1 MPKKIRVAALDD
13 HLGII
18 DGYLYRLNRSPEVE
32 MVGAA
37 TNAADFEKLLTTQ
50 AVDLVFLDVWAP
62 TSPDNSNPYPILHF
76 IPQLLENYPHLA
88 ILVISAVSERA
99 LIQGVIEAGA
109 NGYILKEDTASIQ
122 NLAAIIAAVA
132 DGGIHLSPLAGE
144 QLRKRQTKTGEP
156 ALTPR
161 QLEAL
166 SLAASHPDWSRGA
179 LAKGMAISNS
189 TFRNLLHN
197 SYLRLGVNTL
207 SAAIFRARQL
217 GMITPQNPPL
227 SMR

>member
-1 MPKKIRVAALDD
+1 MPNKIRIAALDD

-18 DGYLYRLNRSPEVE
+18 DGYLYRLNQSPEVE

-37 TNAADFEKLLTTQ
+37 ANAADFERLLTTQ

-62 TSPDNSNPYPILHF
+62 TSADNPNPYPILHF
-76 IPQLLENYPHLA
+76 IPKLLEDYPHLA
-88 ILVISAVSERA
+88 ILVISAVNERA
-99 LIQGVIEAGA
+99 LIQAVIDAGA

-122 NLAAIIAAVA
+122 NLGVIVAAVSN
-132 DGGIHLSPLAGE
+132 GGIHLSPMAAE
-144 QLRKRQTKTGEP
+144 QLRKRHSKTGEP

-166 SLAASHPDWSRGA
+166 SLAASHPEWSRTA
-179 LAKGMAISNS
+179 LAKDLSITDS

-197 SYLRLGVNTL
+197 SYLRLGVNSL
-207 SAAIFRARQL
+207 AAAIFRARQL
-217 GMITPQNPPL
+217 GMITPQNQPIA
-227 SMR
+227 MR

>member
-18 DGYLYRLNRSPEVE
+18 DGYWYRLNQSPEVE

-37 TNAADFEKLLTTQ
+37 ANAADFEKLLTTK

-76 IPQLLENYPHLA
+76 IPKLLELYPHLA
-88 ILVISAVSERA
+88 VLVISAVNERT
-99 LIQGVIEAGA
+99 LIQAVIDAGA
-109 NGYILKEDTASIQ
+109 NGYILKEDNVAIE
-122 NLAAIIAAVA
+122 NLAAIVGAVSN
-132 DGGIHLSPLAGE
+132 GGIHLSPKAGE
-144 QLRKRQTKTGEP
+144 QLRQRRRKAGEP

-166 SLAASHPDWSRGA
+166 SLAASHPEWPRTA
-179 LAKGMAISNS
+179 LAQDMAISNS

-217 GMITPQNPPL
+217 GMITPQHPPL
-227 SMR
+227 AMR

>member
-13 HLGII
+13 HQGII

-32 MVGAA
+32 IVGAA
-37 TNAADFEKLLTTQ
+37 TNAADFENLLTTQ

-62 TSPDNSNPYPILHF
+62 TSADNPNPYPILHF
-76 IPQLLENYPHLA
+76 IPKLLEDYPHLA
-88 ILVISAVSERA
+88 VLVISAVNERA
-99 LIQGVIEAGA
+99 LIQAVIDAGA

-122 NLAAIIAAVA
+122 NLAAIVAAVSN
-132 DGGIHLSPLAGE
+132 GGLHLSPMAGE
-144 QLRKRQTKTGEP
+144 QLRQRHRKAGEP

-166 SLAASHPDWSRGA
+166 SLAASHPEWPRAA
-179 LAKGMAISNS
+179 LAQGMAISNS

-227 SMR
+227 AMR